1 MIRFICVVVF
11 LILFLILTIPV
22 FFIEWLIG
30 KFNRNA
36 RDYSCLRIVQW
47 GFKAILKVT
56 GVHTTVIGFENIPDE
71 PVLFIGNHRSFFDIL
86 LTYSRCPRL
95 TGYVAKKEMEKIP
108 LLSTWMRFV
117 YCLFLDRENP
127 KEGLKTILQAIDYVK
142 QGISIC
148 IFPEGTRNKGEE
160 LSMLPFK
167 EGAFKIA
174 AKTGCAIVPI
184 SMNNTAAIF
193 ENQFPRIKKVNVVVE
208 YGTPIYPKDLAPEDK
223 KHIGAYVQNIIQET
237 INKNAELI
245 YLPINANGVSSIIY
259 DIMCLIICLFKRPDV
274 VLILGVSGCLFLPI
288 YKLFSK
294 SKIIVNID
302 GLEWRRNKWGTFA
315 KKFLKISEAISIRIA
330 DIIISDNQAIADYV
344 ENKYKKKS
352 VVIAYGGDH
361 ATNLSTPIDNDQ
373 KKEGYYLG
381 LCRIE
386 PENNIEMILNAFIN
400 TDKKIKFM
408 GNWDNSEYGRQLK
421 KYYSNYPN
429 ITLLE
434 PNYNIEELYKLRKN
448 CLAYIHGH
456 SAGGTNPSLVE
467 AMHFNIPIFAFDCD
481 FNRYTTNNLAH
492 YFNDSEQLSLL
503 AESLSFGNLK
513 CRVLDLK
520 NYAEDMYNWR
530 HIAAMYESIY

>member
-36 RDYSCLRIVQW
+36 RDYSCLRIVQ
-47 GFKAILKVT
+47 VT

-245 YLPINANGVSSIIY
+245 
-259 DIMCLIICLFKRPDV
+259 
-274 VLILGVSGCLFLPI
+274 
-288 YKLFSK
+288 
-294 SKIIVNID
+294 
-302 GLEWRRNKWGTFA
+302 
-315 KKFLKISEAISIRIA
+315 
-330 DIIISDNQAIADYV
+330 
-344 ENKYKKKS
+344 
-352 VVIAYGGDH
+352 
-361 ATNLSTPIDNDQ
+361 
-373 KKEGYYLG
+373 
-381 LCRIE
+381 
-386 PENNIEMILNAFIN
+386 
-400 TDKKIKFM
+400 
-408 GNWDNSEYGRQLK
+408 
-421 KYYSNYPN
+421 
-429 ITLLE
+429 
-434 PNYNIEELYKLRKN
+434 
-448 CLAYIHGH
+448 
-456 SAGGTNPSLVE
+456 
-467 AMHFNIPIFAFDCD
+467 
-481 FNRYTTNNLAH
+481 
-492 YFNDSEQLSLL
+492 
-503 AESLSFGNLK
+503 
-513 CRVLDLK
+513 
-520 NYAEDMYNWR
+520 
-530 HIAAMYESIY
+530 